1 MNAVLTRQPNVPIR
15 RRAVILL
22 VAVALAG
29 CCGAPARRTPPSAHA
44 TDEQA
49 IRSARLAQNEA
60 IAVSDA
66 DGVAA
71 FWTDDVVIRRGL
83 GPLVVGRDAYRQL
96 FTDDPVIYVRL
107 PTSIEVSNRWPLA
120 FETGDW
126 TGRPGSAAAP
136 AVIGGR
142 YSAQWVKRKGRWLI
156 RAEVFVALTCQA
168 VGCEYPSAP

>member
-1 MNAVLTRQPNVPIR
+1 MNAVSPNQPNSRAR
-15 RRAVILL
+15 RPAVILV
-22 VAVALAG
+22 VAFALAG
-29 CCGAPARRTPPSAHA
+29 CCGVATRPNSPSAHA
-44 TDEQA
+44 LDEQA
-49 IRSARLAQNEA
+49 IQAARLAQNEA

-83 GPLVVGRDAYRQL
+83 GPLVVGSEAYRQL
-96 FTDDPVIYVRL
+96 FIGDPVIYVRL
-107 PTSIEVSNRWPLA
+107 PTSVEVSNRWPLA

-156 RAEVFVALTCQA
+156 RAEVFVALTCEA
-168 VGCEYPSAP
+168 VGCEYPAAP